1 MAQFSGEYYKST
13 KNKTD
18 RSKTASALATV
29 CRNMSRIWKMNESKN
44 IYEAGLVLYLLK
56 TLV

>member
-29 CRNMSRIWKMNESKN
+29 CRNMSRI
-44 IYEAGLVLYLLK
+44 
-56 TLV
+56 